1 MKPVLMNTGA
11 FLAATAAQG
20 APSRFTFIA
29 EASDGAT
36 IKEDAVS
43 ASNHAEALRMFWDGM
58 SGAQRDAC
66 ACVECLDTA
75 AS

>member
-1 MKPVLMNTGA
+1 MKPVLMNTDA

-20 APSRFTFIA
+20 TQSRFTFIA

-36 IKEDAVS
+36 IKEDAVA
-43 ASNHAEALRMFWDGM
+43 ASTHAAALRMFWDGM
-58 SGAQRDAC
+58 SDAQRDAC
-66 ACVECLDTA
+66 ACVECLDTV